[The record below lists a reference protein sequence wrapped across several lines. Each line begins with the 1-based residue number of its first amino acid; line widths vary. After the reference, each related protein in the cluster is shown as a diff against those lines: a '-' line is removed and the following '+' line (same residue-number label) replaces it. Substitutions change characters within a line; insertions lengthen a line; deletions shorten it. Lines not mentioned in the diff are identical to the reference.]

1 MPRSAPMPT
10 FEEVLELPAQL
21 EREVGEDLIDLNG
34 HMNIRHY
41 LSMGAHSSAGLL
53 VDAGL
58 TATYRK
64 TESRGVFTAEH
75 HLTYLAEVRVGDHV
89 SAHARLLGRSA
100 KAAHIASLLLN
111 RSRHE
116 LSYALEAILLHMDL
130 TSRRAIAFPD
140 DMSQHL
146 DGLLREHQSLD
157 WTMPVY
163 GSTRADST
171 S

>member
-1 MPRSAPMPT
+1 MPI
-10 FEEVLELPAQL
+10 FDEVLELPAQL
-21 EREVGEDLIDLNG
+21 EREVGADLIDLNG

-53 VDAGL
+53 VEAGM
-58 TATYRK
+58 TPDYRK
-64 TESRGVFTAEH
+64 DQNRGIFTAEH
-75 HLTYLAEVRVGDHV
+75 HLTYLAEVRAGDQV

-100 KAAHIASLLLN
+100 RAAHIASLLLN

-116 LSYALEAILLHMDL
+116 LSYALEVILVHVDL
-130 TSRRAIAFPD
+130 TQRRGTAFPE
-140 DMSQHL
+140 SVSLHL
-146 DGLLREHQSLD
+146 DGVLRQHQSLT

-163 GSTRADST
+163 GSVRTDSA